1 MAFHSRWASA
11 IRGSWICNLRAGSV
25 CDERFASLKAATVI
39 TELVS
44 EAASPGAELHIIQEV
59 YSKKILLRVLLNYPA
74 GRARTVTGYPPRLG
88 AAPPRL
94 GCRGEIGCVIL
105 DFPGSVV
112 S

>member
-11 IRGSWICNLRAGSV
+11 IRGSWICSLRV
-25 CDERFASLKAATVI
+25 KYCNERFARLA

-94 GCRGEIGCVIL
+94 RCRGK
-105 DFPGSVV
+105 
-112 S
+112 

>member
-1 MAFHSRWASA
+1 M
-11 IRGSWICNLRAGSV
+11 
-25 CDERFASLKAATVI
+25 
-39 TELVS
+39 ELVS
-44 EAASPGAELHIIQEV
+44 EAASPGAEACFHIIQEV

-88 AAPPRL
+88 AAPPATAMQ
-94 GCRGEIGCVIL
+94 GEIGCVIL